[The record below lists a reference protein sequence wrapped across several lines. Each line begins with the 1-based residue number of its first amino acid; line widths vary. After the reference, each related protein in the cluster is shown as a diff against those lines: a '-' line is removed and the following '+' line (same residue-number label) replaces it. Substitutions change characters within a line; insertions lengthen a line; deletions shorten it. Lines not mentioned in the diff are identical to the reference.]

1 MQRRTPLL
9 MGFLTKPIKFPGNT
23 SLIIPGPSTDPE
35 IERIVTGMAM
45 TAPTPPSATPGGTS
59 WAA

>member
-1 MQRRTPLL
+1 

-23 SLIIPGPSTDPE
+23 SLIIPGPSTNPE